1 MFRKASH
8 KDSDTLDKFI
18 YYRELGYSAESSE
31 FLSRVT
37 YGDEDLSR
45 RARQLGIEKG
55 LAGLIAWCKEQA
67 DTPAEDDPDVFYERH
82 KYSLGGYSDKRFAS
96 LSRHSF
102 SPFEELS
109 DSDEFELPAAPTAGG
124 RRENA
129 TAYFSRA
136 VECRKLLATDS
147 YESFE
152 EKDAKNI
159 LTAPTSTFRM
169 TTSNASLGI
178 VLNQLRNGRSVDMRQ
193 IRIEE
198 LLNAF
203 DFDTVFPTVEKFR
216 ISTERMAKGNNK
228 EILYINVQA
237 AKEEKKHQ
245 NIILLL
251 DVSGSMYSNAD
262 VTQAAAATI
271 FSKLKAGDT
280 VSLVTYSDTD
290 RTVLD
295 GYTVRDEQDKEKLMA
310 SLMGIEIEGCTYGS
324 AGIMTA
330 YELGR
335 RHYREGWSNQ
345 VILITDGDL
354 NFGITEKHG
363 LQGLIEEKKKT
374 GLFLSVIGTGLY
386 NYKDDKLET
395 LAKHGNGT
403 YCVVNSLPDVDE
415 FINKRYISLTN
426 IIAKDVKAQVEFNPK
441 FVKSYRL
448 LGYETRELNHEDF
461 RNDTVISEPYGS
473 DGHGIALYEIERSDG
488 KLDSDLKYV
497 RPELVE
503 SQELGTVRVNY
514 KDPLGD
520 KSHEIEAP
528 IIAGET
534 AEGFFGYEPGAS
546 SNVKLA
552 YLIYCAAE
560 MLRKSD
566 KMDNDDKVYLWSMTK
581 DGTFKNIAG
590 TPDNEEKL
598 ACLLKRP
605 RKKAIPHNYF

>member
-18 YYRELGYSAESSE
+18 YYRELGYSAEASE

-37 YGDEDLSR
+37 YGDEDLAR
-45 RARQLGIEKG
+45 RARQLGMENG
-55 LAGLIAWCKEQA
+55 LAGLIAWFKEREETPPA
-67 DTPAEDDPDVFYERH
+67 DDSAVCYDLWPAP
-82 KYSLGGYSDKRFAS
+82 GGYSDKSFAS
-96 LSRHSF
+96 APCYSY

-109 DSDEFELPAAPTAGG
+109 KKVDCMLIEPPTSGGG
-124 RRENA
+124 RMANAKTYEQKVMLCRE
-129 TAYFSRA
+129 FP
-136 VECRKLLATDS
+136 ATDS
-147 YESFE
+147 YESIE

-178 VLNQLRNGRSVDMRQ
+178 VLNQLRNGRSVDMSQ

-203 DFDTVFPTVEKFR
+203 DYDAGYPTEEKFR
-216 ISTERMAKGNNK
+216 ISTERMAKDDGSK

-237 AKEEKKHQ
+237 AKEEKEHQ

-251 DVSGSMYSNAD
+251 DVSGSMSSND
-262 VTQAAAATI
+262 EVTQAAAATI

-295 GYTVRDEQDKEKLMA
+295 GYTIKDEQDKEKLMA
-310 SLMGIEIEGCTYGS
+310 ALMGVEIGGCTYGS

-363 LQGLIEEKKKT
+363 LQDLIEEKKKT

-395 LAKHGNGT
+395 LSKHGNGT

-461 RNDTVISEPYGS
+461 RNDAVISEPYGS
-473 DGHGIALYEIERSDG
+473 GGHGIALYEIERNNGELS
-488 KLDSDLKYV
+488 SDLKYV
-497 RPELVE
+497 RHEVVE

-514 KDPLGD
+514 KDPLGEE
-520 KSHEIEAP
+520 SHEIEKVFFD
-528 IIAGET
+528 
-534 AEGFFGYEPGAS
+534 EGTGVA
-546 SNVKLA
+546 NVKLA
-552 YLIYCAAE
+552 YLVYCIAE
-560 MLRKSD
+560 RLRNSGKLD
-566 KMDNDDKVYLWSMTK
+566 DDDKAFGWSMTR
-581 DGTFKNIAG
+581 DSAFRNIAG
-590 TPDNEEKL
+590 TPGNEEKL
-598 ACLLKRP
+598 ACLLKKPQKRT
-605 RKKAIPHNYF
+605 RVDYSEELFE